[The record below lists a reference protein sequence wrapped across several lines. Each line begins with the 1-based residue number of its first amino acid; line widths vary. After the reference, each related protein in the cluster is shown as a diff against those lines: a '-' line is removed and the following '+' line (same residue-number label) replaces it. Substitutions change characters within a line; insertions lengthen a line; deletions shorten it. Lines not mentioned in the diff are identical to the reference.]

1 MFDPENDR
9 RAGRIYRYTVDVS
22 ETLPV
27 TVGPMRAWSAPLS
40 AL

>member
-22 ETLPV
+22 ETFPV